1 MADKYRDDVYE
12 LQCNLRK
19 LSLSGED
26 IPLLIPDGI
35 YGDAT
40 AEAVKRFQGLCGLAE
55 TGVVDYETWLA
66 AKDECRRV
74 ECALS
79 PGLPIAAFPSFDYS
93 VCDGECSDTVMMI
106 QLMLSALSVAYDCFY
121 DVPQNG
127 IYDEDTVNCV
137 LHFQKINRLPETGV
151 VDKATWD
158 ALVKNYNVFAN
169 HAGYTG

>member
-1 MADKYRDDVYE
+1 MSKEYRQDVYE
-12 LQCNLRK
+12 LQCNLRR
-19 LSLSGED
+19 LAQAGED

-35 YGDAT
+35 YGEET
-40 AEAVKRFQGLCGLAE
+40 EAAVRAFQRACGMTE
-55 TGVVDYETWLA
+55 TGVVDYDTWCA
-66 AKDECRRV
+66 ARNECRRV

-93 VCDGECSDTVMMI
+93 VCDGECSATVLMI
-106 QLMLSALSVAYDCFY
+106 QLMLSGISVAYDCFY

-127 IYDEDTVNCV
+127 VYDEDTVSCV
-137 LHFQKINRLPETGV
+137 LHFQNINQLPETGV